1 MEVGSARTTI
11 LDDGAETVGALWA
24 RDVHATVVREG
35 RPALGGWPGTLGEA
49 RARIAPFFRAE
60 LTRLGMTA
68 LSIDE
73 SRSAATT
80 AYRKARRVW
89 LDLQA

>member
-1 MEVGSARTTI
+1 MDVGSARTTI

-24 RDVHATVVREG
+24 RDVHANVVREG

-68 LSIDE
+68 LSVDE